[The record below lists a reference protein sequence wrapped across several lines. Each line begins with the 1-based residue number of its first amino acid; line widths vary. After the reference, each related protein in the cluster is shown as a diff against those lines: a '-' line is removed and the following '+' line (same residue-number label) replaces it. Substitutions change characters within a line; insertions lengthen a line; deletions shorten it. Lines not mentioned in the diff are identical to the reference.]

1 MPNDVKRYSIDWPP
15 GYVPRAAEEQMRE
28 GRSRSARAVSESF
41 SENQAE
47 AFTERKSTVVGL
59 DKGVA
64 ATMLA
69 RQRAIL
75 AEQKK
80 LVEKSLPPVS
90 QEIKE
95 YGRKHKMTTSGLDDL
110 EALVWVFHKSK
121 SLTKMIN

>member
-1 MPNDVKRYSIDWPP
+1 MPKDVKRYSIDWPP

-28 GRSRSARAVSESF
+28 NRSASARAVSESF
-41 SENQAE
+41 SENQVE
-47 AFTERKSTVVGL
+47 AFTERKSTVAGL

-64 ATMLA
+64 ATLLA

-80 LVEKSLPPVS
+80 LVASSLPPVS
-90 QEIKE
+90 QEIQH

-110 EALVWVFHKSK
+110 EALVWVFKSRR
-121 SLTKMIN
+121 SRR